1 MPSFTLKRLI
11 FVFRSP
17 KNAKMEIIECG
28 YGWGKVFIFVFALVF
43 QILHVFAF
51 LFVFQFLNVFV
62 FLSKG

>member
-1 MPSFTLKRLI
+1 MPSFTLKKLI
-11 FVFRSP
+11 FVFISQ
-17 KNAKMEIIECG
+17 KNAKIETIECG
-28 YGWGKVFIFVFALVF
+28 YGWGEVFTFVFALVF